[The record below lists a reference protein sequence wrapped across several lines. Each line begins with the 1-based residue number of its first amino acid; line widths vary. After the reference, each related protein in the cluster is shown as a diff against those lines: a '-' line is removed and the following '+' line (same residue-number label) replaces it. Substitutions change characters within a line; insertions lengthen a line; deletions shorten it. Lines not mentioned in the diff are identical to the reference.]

1 MIFMTEKDQKLNEL
15 YSKLNDLKEGKRI
28 LENAMHHNFY
38 NKEIYNSL
46 FLKLNKINQK
56 IKEVKAELVKEKNC
70 EKSRKNI

>member
-1 MIFMTEKDQKLNEL
+1 MVFMSEKDKKLNEL